1 MMTPRD
7 SKPKKKPPKDSLTLL
22 PCFYFVELPIVASSM
37 VSLYFLELTDLL
49 QPAQVGFRCHDR
61 MLSMPYVDGGD
72 ELIPLLMLL
81 SLAFAGPAAS
91 IMMGEGLVYFMQ
103 SRLKIRPGVE
113 GSINAGGCNFNSFL
127 RRTVRFVGVHVFGL
141 CATALMTDV
150 IQLATGYHTPFFLT
164 VCKPNYTQ
172 PGVACDKN
180 PYITKDICSGHDQ
193 HAIVSARKTFPSQH
207 ATLSAFAA
215 VYISM
220 YFNSTISDSTKLLKP
235 VLVFAFAIVAALTG
249 LTQITQYRS
258 HPIDVYVGFLIGAGI
273 AAYLAFHAVGNFRSC
288 DDIIIKPAPPPQKED
303 ALRALTQRGHDSVYN
318 KGVASA
324 SESADEIAAPPS
336 LDRLEGMGRPLQ
348 REKASIGSLKRAS
361 VDVELLAPRSPMGQ
375 QTMVTFS
382 NTLPRSSMNANGGL
396 GANGGP
402 EESMMPTQ
410 PVQRRL
416 KAVQVPMDPM
426 RSQQLVT
433 EWKQKS
439 MEMRGLSL
447 RDEAERDASEEGS
460 EGGEEG
466 SEDGGPQASLYP
478 SMVQSNRGASAGP
491 IPVSVGPPG
500 SARVVATPRP
510 PHIPE
515 AGPPPVS
522 PKSAL
527 TRAKWLSITEKSGG
541 GGSIRGAPN
550 QPRIMQVIAMSKQQ
564 GLLPS
569 SSSGGTPKSS
579 ETTSTSSCT
588 SSTASADSPHY
599 RPPSEAQ
606 RDSAII
612 TVDAH
617 APHHPVVHGGPP
629 PCSGN
634 GNPWEWRGASNG
646 SDPRDSYEL
655 NDLNRGDSVGARG
668 STGSFRPHQTISP
681 CSSTGDGDPEMLPP
695 LPLPHAEVPHDGRSR
710 ESTLRRKTALVLLER
725 DIQFQNKSEQENYYK
740 KIQGGR
746 RYKD

>member
-1 MMTPRD
+1 M
-7 SKPKKKPPKDSLTLL
+7 
-22 PCFYFVELPIVASSM
+22 
-37 VSLYFLELTDLL
+37 
-49 QPAQVGFRCHDR
+49 
-61 MLSMPYVDGGD
+61 
-72 ELIPLLMLL
+72 
-81 SLAFAGPAAS
+81 
-91 IMMGEGLVYFMQ
+91 
-103 SRLKIRPGVE
+103 
-113 GSINAGGCNFNSFL
+113 
-127 RRTVRFVGVHVFGL
+127 
-141 CATALMTDV
+141 
-150 IQLATGYHTPFFLT
+150 
-164 VCKPNYTQ
+164 
-172 PGVACDKN
+172 
-180 PYITKDICSGHDQ
+180 
-193 HAIVSARKTFPSQH
+193 
-207 ATLSAFAA
+207 
-215 VYISM
+215 
-220 YFNSTISDSTKLLKP
+220 
-235 VLVFAFAIVAALTG
+235 
-249 LTQITQYRS
+249 
-258 HPIDVYVGFLIGAGI
+258 
-273 AAYLAFHAVGNFRSC
+273 
-288 DDIIIKPAPPPQKED
+288 
-303 ALRALTQRGHDSVYN
+303 
-318 KGVASA
+318 
-324 SESADEIAAPPS
+324 
-336 LDRLEGMGRPLQ
+336 
-348 REKASIGSLKRAS
+348 
-361 VDVELLAPRSPMGQ
+361 
-375 QTMVTFS
+375 
-382 NTLPRSSMNANGGL
+382 
-396 GANGGP
+396 
-402 EESMMPTQ
+402 
-410 PVQRRL
+410 
-416 KAVQVPMDPM
+416 QVPMDPM

-447 RDEAERDASEEGS
+447 RDEAEQEASEEGS
-460 EGGEEG
+460 EGEEEVF
-466 SEDGGPQASLYP
+466 EDGGPQASLYP
-478 SMVQSNRGASAGP
+478 STVQSNSGASTGQIP
-491 IPVSVGPPG
+491 ISVGPPG
-500 SARVVATPRP
+500 GVRVVATPRP

-515 AGPPPVS
+515 TGPPPVS

-527 TRAKWLSITEKSGG
+527 TRTKWLSITEKSSG
-541 GGSIRGAPN
+541 GGSLRGAPN

-564 GLLPS
+564 GLLQS
-569 SSSGGTPKSS
+569 SSSGDTPKSS

-695 LPLPHAEVPHDGRSR
+695 LPLPHTEVPHDGRSR